1 MHLKEACVIPVSA
14 PESSHPLFFSLC
26 TLALIQTMW
35 WYLPTRSISLY
46 ALNNWHQNQNRYG
59 RCFHMTPR
67 RKRVEGSS
75 IVPKSLL
82 YSKPGIHSG
91 CDRFRMA
98 IVQQKKEIVVLEHV
112 WVQSLRYQRSFT
124 CILQIIV
131 ILRNVLKWPERRP
144 EPGSSIK
151 VKERMHGP
159 ENINVMFIVCFLLL
173 IQV

>member
-1 MHLKEACVIPVSA
+1 MRHTCLSA
-14 PESSHPLFFSLC
+14 RILPPSFFFSLYAC
-26 TLALIQTMW
+26 SDPNNVVILAYSFNFPLRVKQ
-35 WYLPTRSISLY
+35 L
-46 ALNNWHQNQNRYG
+46 A
-59 RCFHMTPR
+59 R

-75 IVPKSLL
+75 FVPKSLL

-124 CILQIIV
+124 CILQMIV
-131 ILRNVLKWPERRP
+131 ILHNVLKWPERRP

-159 ENINVMFIVCFLLL
+159 GNIDVLFIVCFLLL